1 MEEKYYDPVWKK
13 MENRH
18 PSAVDDCADITSG
31 YEQQLE
37 LQLNKTIDATPEE
50 VEEWYQKE
58 LKWWGDRQLNIVA
71 IDNSCSNMCIRIHVL
86 SYVIKFI
93 SLLI

>member
-1 MEEKYYDPVWKK
+1 MEEKYYDPVWKRWK
-13 MENRH
+13 TL

-58 LKWWGDRQLNIVA
+58 LKWWGDRQLSIVA
-71 IDNSCSNMCIRIHVL
+71 IATVVQICALGFMFSVMLLNSYL
-86 SYVIKFI
+86 F
-93 SLLI
+93 

>member
-1 MEEKYYDPVWKK
+1 MEENYYDPVWKRWK
-13 MENRH
+13 TH

-71 IDNSCSNMCIRIHVL
+71 IATVVQICALGFMFSVM
-86 SYVIKFI
+86 
-93 SLLI
+93 LLNQYLF